1 MDISNESWVQ
11 NYGGNY
17 LWKKLCFSQCLFS
30 DSKII
35 VKGMDLLI
43 LLKLLLALSQA
54 HRHDWSTLLPDDDS
68 DDGAF

>member
-1 MDISNESWVQ
+1 
-11 NYGGNY
+11 
-17 LWKKLCFSQCLFS
+17 
-30 DSKII
+30 
-35 VKGMDLLI
+35 MDLLI